1 MDKASNQI
9 AAIQMTSGMDVAQ
22 NLAQAGQLLEQA
34 AQRGALLAVL
44 PEMFP
49 LLGQGRSFKQARMEI
64 QETLGHGPI
73 QDFLASTA
81 KRLGLWIIA
90 GTIPIKSVDPM
101 RSYAACLVFNAQG
114 EMIAHYNKLH
124 LFDAVL
130 SKTEAYQESENT
142 MPGED
147 IVVVQTPVG
156 KVGLSICYDIRF
168 PELYRALLKKGA
180 EIFALPA
187 AFTVTT
193 GRMHWDVLTRALA
206 IHHFCYVVAAGQYGV
221 HGMERE
227 TYGHSMIISPN
238 GQVLAQLPHG
248 TGVITAEIDLEKL
261 AQCRK
266 QIPALLHQ
274 RI

>member
-1 MDKASNQI
+1 MDNVRNQI
-9 AAIQMTSGMDVAQ
+9 AAIQMTSGMDLTE

-49 LLGQGRSFKQARMEI
+49 LLGQGRLFKQARIEI
-64 QETLGHGPI
+64 QETLGHGRI

-114 EMIAHYNKLH
+114 EMITHYNKLH

-130 SKTEAYQESENT
+130 SETETYQESENT

-147 IVVVQTPVG
+147 IVVIQTPVG

-187 AFTVTT
+187 AFTLTT
-193 GRMHWDVLTRALA
+193 GKMHWDVLIRALA
-206 IHHFCYVVAAGQYGV
+206 IQQFCYVIAAGQTGL
-221 HGMERE
+221 HGMGRE
-227 TYGHSMIISPN
+227 TYGHSAIISPK
-238 GQVLAQLPHG
+238 GEVLSQLSEEV
-248 TGVITAEIDLEKL
+248 GVITANIDLDEL
-261 AQCRK
+261 TEYRK
-266 QIPALLHQ
+266 KIPALIH
-274 RI
+274 RRY